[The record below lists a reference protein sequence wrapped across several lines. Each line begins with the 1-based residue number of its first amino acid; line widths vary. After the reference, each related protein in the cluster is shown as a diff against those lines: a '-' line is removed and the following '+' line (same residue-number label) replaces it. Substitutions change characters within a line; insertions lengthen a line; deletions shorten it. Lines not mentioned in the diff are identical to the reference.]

1 MGGFSFLG
9 LDCGLP
15 VVYCCSMYTCSGSCI
30 QSGAMELDCYI
41 GKKTSGENDGGR
53 GEILSEVGGK
63 EK

>member
-1 MGGFSFLG
+1 
-9 LDCGLP
+9 
-15 VVYCCSMYTCSGSCI
+15 
-30 QSGAMELDCYI
+30 MELDCYI